1 MPYRNARGVRMSSVA
16 SHVLNA
22 FLMSVVLVLLLKRA
36 APALG
41 LVDMPN
47 ERKLHEGGVPAV
59 GGVAMFCAFVVA
71 TALLDAVQG
80 PLAAFVGG
88 SAVLV
93 ATGIVDD
100 RAELGPK
107 IKLVLQSFAALVF
120 IFGADHAVRPVL
132 PDGFGDAAV
141 LAVPF
146 TLVFIVG
153 IVNAFN
159 MMDGVDG
166 LAGGAVG
173 AALFWLAL
181 LAALHGR
188 AELQPIVLLLAAV
201 LGFLVFNLRHPWL
214 SKASVFMGDAGSTML
229 GGAVAFF
236 IVALSSGEAP
246 VAGFPALLWV
256 CALPA
261 IDTVSLALRRI
272 ADGRSPFSPDRN
284 HLHHV
289 VLRRTGSPGRTAFLL
304 TAVCFGL
311 GGLGIA
317 GAAAGVS
324 DGVMLVGLVPVLLLH
339 TVFVL
344 SDRSEA
350 ASAAPRGRP
359 KLALAERGE
368 GARER
373 LP

>member
-1 MPYRNARGVRMSSVA
+1 MQSVA

-41 LVDMPN
+41 LLDMPN
-47 ERKLHEGGVPAV
+47 ERKLHEGGVPVV

-71 TALLDAVQG
+71 TALLDAVEG
-80 PLAAFVGG
+80 HLAALVAG

-93 ATGIVDD
+93 ATGVVDD

-107 IKLVLQSFAALVF
+107 IKLVLQSCAALIF
-120 IFGADHAVRPVL
+120 IFGAGHAVRPVL
-132 PDGFGDAAV
+132 PEGFGDAAV

-159 MMDGVDG
+159 MMDGIDG

-173 AALFWLAL
+173 AALFWLAA

-188 AELQPIVLLLAAV
+188 PELLPVLLLLAAV
-201 LGFLVFNLRHPWL
+201 LGFLVFNLRHPWRRE
-214 SKASVFMGDAGSTML
+214 AGVFMGDAGSTML

-246 VAGFPALLWV
+246 VAGFPALLWI
-256 CALPA
+256 CAVPA
-261 IDTVSLALRRI
+261 IDTVSLALRRM
-272 ADGRSPFSPDRN
+272 ADGRSPFSPDRD
-284 HLHHV
+284 HLHHI
-289 VLRRTGSPGRTAFLL
+289 VLRRTGSPGRAAVLI

-311 GGLGIA
+311 GGVGFA

-324 DGVMLVGLVPVLLLH
+324 DGVMLLGLVPVLLLH
-339 TVFVL
+339 TAFIL
-344 SDRSEA
+344 SKRSTTA
-350 ASAAPRGRP
+350 AAAPRRAP
-359 KLALAERGE
+359 KLAIAEPGE
-368 GARER
+368 AARER

>member
-1 MPYRNARGVRMSSVA
+1 MQSVA

-22 FLMSVVLVLLLKRA
+22 FLMSVVLVLLFKRA
-36 APALG
+36 APSLG

-47 ERKLHEGGVPAV
+47 ERKLHEGGVPVV

-88 SAVLV
+88 SALLV

-107 IKLVLQSFAALVF
+107 VKLVLQSLAALVF
-120 IFGADHAVRPVL
+120 IFGAGHAVRPVL
-132 PDGFGDAAV
+132 PDGFGDAAL

-166 LAGGAVG
+166 LAGGSVG
-173 AALFWLAL
+173 AALFWLAA
-181 LAALHGR
+181 LADLHGR
-188 AELQPIVLLLAAV
+188 HELQPIMLLLAAV

-214 SKASVFMGDAGSTML
+214 SRASVFMGDAGSTML

-246 VAGFPALLWV
+246 AAGFPALLWI
-256 CALPA
+256 CAVPA

-284 HLHHV
+284 HLHHF
-289 VLRRTGSPGRTAFLL
+289 VLRRTGSPGRAAVLITAL
-304 TAVCFGL
+304 CFAL
-311 GGLGIA
+311 GGVGFA
-317 GAAAGVS
+317 GAAAGVP
-324 DGVMLVGLVPVLLLH
+324 DGVMLAGLVPVLLVH
-339 TVFVL
+339 TAFVV
-344 SDRSEA
+344 SERRFDVTD
-350 ASAAPRGRP
+350 APRRAP
-359 KLALAERGE
+359 KLAIAESNE
-368 GARER
+368 TARER
-373 LP
+373 FP